1 MRNAFTMQVRHS
13 TRQLLGDG
21 TSLFFFDVTT
31 TYNVFKQFPTSLQ
44 FLHQVTI
51 IGGLVRTHQVDH
63 VGVGDCGQ
71 YSNLS
76 LQVFQLTSGQL
87 SGAHHFHCDLL
98 PCCSFKAEVHRGHG
112 SSSQDGRQCVQL
124 ANAVVVQRFKN
135 GGASGCFVVVVGTA
149 RKLKTSRRWH
159 IHAKRLASS
168 AVTGRLFAKDD
179 LKILKNTPIQ
189 VHTGIALTPLDLLG
203 MS

>member
-31 TYNVFKQFPTSLQ
+31 TYNVFKQFSTSLQ

-51 IGGLVRTHQVDH
+51 IGGLVRPHQVDH
-63 VGVGDCGQ
+63 VGMGDCGQ

-149 RKLKTSRRWH
+149 R
-159 IHAKRLASS
+159 
-168 AVTGRLFAKDD
+168 
-179 LKILKNTPIQ
+179 
-189 VHTGIALTPLDLLG
+189 
-203 MS
+203 